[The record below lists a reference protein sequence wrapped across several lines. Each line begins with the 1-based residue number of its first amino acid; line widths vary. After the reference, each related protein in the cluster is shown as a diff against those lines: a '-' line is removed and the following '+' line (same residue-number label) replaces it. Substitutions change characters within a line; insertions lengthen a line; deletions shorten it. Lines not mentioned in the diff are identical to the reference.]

1 MMISLCSRS
10 FIAPEGALRS
20 PVTTHAVDT
29 AARWCGRGAEVNAR
43 ERGGI
48 LAPGRP
54 QEELQTGERAAVDV
68 ASHQVLVPGVH
79 GLGVKDR
86 PSQNAVAKA
95 GSEALDLVFDSFES
109 RTRPTVGDV
118 AISPGHMLSLRS
130 PAGVEECWLG

>member
-43 ERGGI
+43 ERGAI

-54 QEELQTGERAAVDV
+54 QEELQARERAAVDV

-79 GLGVKDR
+79 GRGAKDC
-86 PSQNAVAKA
+86 PAENAVPKA
-95 GSEALDLVFDSFES
+95 RSEALLFVFD
-109 RTRPTVGDV
+109 
-118 AISPGHMLSLRS
+118 
-130 PAGVEECWLG
+130 